1 MSIHLF
7 TAWNGEKKQKQTQS
21 LTSSFFPS
29 FSLSLSRWKTHF
41 FSFFFFFFFFLTGGE
56 AQLKS
61 LISDH
66 AALTGSV
73 KAQALLDD
81 WDASLKR
88 FWQVIPA
95 SEEQNSAVVD
105 GEAEEE
111 GAEVGAPSLVAK

>member
-1 MSIHLF
+1 MV
-7 TAWNGEKKQKQTQS
+7 KKNRNKRS
-21 LTSSFFPS
+21 LSPLLPFLLSL
-29 FSLSLSRWKTHF
+29 SLSLSRWKTHF
-41 FSFFFFFFFFLTGGE
+41 FFFFFFFFFFLTGGE